1 MAMLVTLLKPH
12 IDISFPQYFLAV
24 LVSIQL
30 SVFILVNAMALWV
43 DQLLHGVVRG
53 LSAHTDVYAATFIT
67 TTLVGHHQILL
78 LCRR

>member
-1 MAMLVTLLKPH
+1 MVLLGTLLEPH
-12 IDISFPQYFLAV
+12 VLTIFPQYFLAV

-43 DQLLHGVVRG
+43 DQLLHSTLNK
-53 LSAHTDVYAATFIT
+53 LSSHTPVYDGTFIT

-78 LCRR
+78 PDCR